1 MSKEIVVCVPTSP
14 IPRHPSTDMIETTI
28 KSIRFHLPESRIIV
42 MCDGVRPNV
51 EFRRAQ
57 YEEYK
62 KRLRGWAD
70 KQFNV
75 ALMVFADYSQ
85 QAKMM
90 RAALE
95 TVTAP
100 YVLFCEHDGELV
112 TNINPRIHK
121 QETLPEDCRI
131 AWQDITDLLASGGA
145 NIVRFYA
152 WDEIYSGHAHLMHG
166 QIVQGASRFIQTTQY
181 SQWPHIARTD
191 FYKKMLADHF
201 RPDEIRMIELGMYG
215 PVGAAPWGD
224 YRIVIY
230 APNGN
235 FRRFYHRNGRAD
247 ETGKQ
252 DPVDW

>member
-1 MSKEIVVCVPTSP
+1 
-14 IPRHPSTDMIETTI
+14 MIENTI

-51 EFRRAQ
+51 EFRRWQ
-57 YEEYK
+57 YVGYK
-62 KRLRGWAD
+62 EHL
-70 KQFNV
+70 KQMVRDGDLSNV
-75 ALMVFADYSQ
+75 VWCEWVDYSQ

-90 RAALE
+90 RE
-95 TVTAP
+95 TLDIMVTTP

-112 TNINPRIHK
+112 STHNPRDGH
-121 QETLPEDCRI
+121 QETRQEDCEI
-131 AWQDITDLLASGGA
+131 AWQDIIDLLDSGGA

-152 WDEIYSGHAHLMHG
+152 WDEIYSGHAHLMQG
-166 QIVQGASRFIQTTQY
+166 QMIQGASRFIKTTQY

-201 RPDEIRMIELGMYG
+201 RPDEIRMIEIGMYG
-215 PVGAAPWGD
+215 SVGAAPWTQ

-230 APNGN
+230 APDGN
-235 FRRFYHRNGRAD
+235 MRRFYHRNGRAD
-247 ETGKQ
+247 ENGVQ